1 MVVNLVNIATFF
13 LIGRKHPL
21 QKIFGL
27 RSEMDGCREL
37 DLLRPNN
44 VDLEGVEFVVF
55 GAEGKPSAE
64 HVIEADAKTE
74 EVGFGE
80 VMVLLMEDLL
90 RSVQWAAPIV
100 PSRDDFWMDG
110 RGGQG

>member
-1 MVVNLVNIATFF
+1 VVINVGEITTFI
-13 LIGRKHPL
+13 LIGRKHAL
-21 QKIFGL
+21 QKVLGL
-27 RSEMDGCREL
+27 RRERAGGGEL
-37 DLLRPNN
+37 NILRPND
-44 VDLEGVEFVVF
+44 VGFEGFEFVIF

-100 PSRDDFWMDG
+100 PSRDDF
-110 RGGQG
+110 